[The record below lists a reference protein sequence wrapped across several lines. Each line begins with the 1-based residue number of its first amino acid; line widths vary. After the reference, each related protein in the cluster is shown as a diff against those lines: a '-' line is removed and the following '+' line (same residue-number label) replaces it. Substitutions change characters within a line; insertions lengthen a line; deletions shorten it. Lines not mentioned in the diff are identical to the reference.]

1 MKFYNKKI
9 QKICYHKD
17 MKALIIKKP
26 WIDYVLNGSKVW
38 EIRGSKTNI
47 RGQIELIQSGSG
59 LIVGSCEII
68 DCKELTLENY
78 KNNID
83 KHNIQDVDMLPYKRT
98 FAWVLS
104 NAKRYKIP
112 RKYKHPNGA
121 IIWVNL

>member
-1 MKFYNKKI
+1 
-9 QKICYHKD
+9 
-17 MKALIIKKP
+17 MKALIIKKL
-26 WIDYVLNGSKVW
+26 WIDYILNGSKVW
-38 EIRGSKTNI
+38 EIRGIKTNI

-59 LIVGSCEII
+59 LVVGSCEII
-68 DCKELTLENY
+68 DCKELTLEDY
-78 KNNID
+78 KNNIE
-83 KHNIQDVDMLPYKRT
+83 KHNIQDVDMLPYKIT

>member
-9 QKICYHKD
+9 QKICYNKD

-26 WIDYVLNGSKVW
+26 WIDYILNGSKVW

-59 LIVGSCEII
+59 LVVGSCEII
-68 DCKELTLENY
+68 DCKELTLEDY

-98 FAWVLS
+98 FA
-104 NAKRYKIP
+104 
-112 RKYKHPNGA
+112 
-121 IIWVNL
+121 

>member
-1 MKFYNKKI
+1 
-9 QKICYHKD
+9 

-26 WIDYVLNGSKVW
+26 WIDYILNGSKIW
-38 EIRGSKTNI
+38 EIRGSKTKI

-68 DCKELTLENY
+68 DCKELTLEDY

-83 KHNIQDVDMLPYKRT
+83 KHNIQDVYMLPYKRT
-98 FAWVLS
+98 FAWVLL
-104 NAKRYKIP
+104 NANRYKIP

>member
-1 MKFYNKKI
+1 
-9 QKICYHKD
+9 

-26 WIDYVLNGSKVW
+26 WIDYILNGSKIW
-38 EIRGSKTNI
+38 EIRGSKTKI

-59 LIVGSCEII
+59 SIVGSCEII
-68 DCKELTLENY
+68 DCKELSLEDY

-83 KHNIQDVDMLPYKRT
+83 KHNIQDVDTLPHKRT

-104 NAKRYKIP
+104 NVKRYTIP